1 MKCKITDK
9 SIATWIYENRVSQH
23 FVMSLNFPCLRFFS
37 VVCLC
42 RFLVVLWLRICVEKD
57 ISRIHVSRSRF
68 TFFLTF
74 PPPPSFPRSVFPSLP
89 RIICLKQVTVV

>member
-1 MKCKITDK
+1 MKCKSTNK
-9 SIATWIYENRVSQH
+9 SISTWIYENRVSKH

-57 ISRIHVSRSRF
+57 ISLNRFYYNYVQKGHGFRENLVSVMIVS
-68 TFFLTF
+68 TFL
-74 PPPPSFPRSVFPSLP
+74 V
-89 RIICLKQVTVV
+89 C